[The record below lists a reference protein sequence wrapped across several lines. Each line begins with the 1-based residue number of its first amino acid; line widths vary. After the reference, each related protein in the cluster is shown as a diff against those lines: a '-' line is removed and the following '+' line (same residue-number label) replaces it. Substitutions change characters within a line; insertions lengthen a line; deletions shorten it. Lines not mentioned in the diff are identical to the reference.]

1 MSPQQ
6 FMNRSFPQPLQ
17 LAVWCSYINGV
28 LSLLNPGQG
37 LFGFFGLIAILG
49 AVGAWVM
56 VNGKKWG
63 YVACLVAGCTIFAL
77 YLYLFLNVGLY
88 AGLNLL
94 FAGALVAGLVHPT
107 SRKYVKIWL
116 D

>member
-1 MSPQQ
+1 M
-6 FMNRSFPQPLQ
+6 F
-17 LAVWCSYINGV
+17 A
-28 LSLLNPGQG
+28 
-37 LFGFFGLIAILG
+37 LIAIVG

-63 YVACLVAGCTIFAL
+63 YVACLIASCVSFAA
-77 YLYLFLNVGLY
+77 YLLIFLNFGLG

-94 FAGALVAGLVHPT
+94 FAGALLAGLVHPQ